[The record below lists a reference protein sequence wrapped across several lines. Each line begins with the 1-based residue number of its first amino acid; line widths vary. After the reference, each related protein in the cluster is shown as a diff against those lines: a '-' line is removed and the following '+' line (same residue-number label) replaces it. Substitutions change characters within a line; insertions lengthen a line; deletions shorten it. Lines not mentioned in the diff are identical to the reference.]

1 MPHATDAEDAH
12 LLAAGDIAA
21 LLARYEP
28 VIRGRC
34 IARLRGSLDAEDV
47 AQDVRARLLDEFQR
61 GKRYEGLPY
70 RVVVHQVIGWTI
82 ADYFAG
88 RPTDTLLPEGWEPA
102 APDDPSADVVGR
114 GWVEWVVSRVD
125 GKDGQILELRYRNLL
140 EPAEIAERLEMEPN
154 AVYQAIHRALAKV
167 REELG
172 VAD

>member
-1 MPHATDAEDAH
+1 MAHAADLEDAQ

-34 IARLRGSLDAEDV
+34 IARLRGNLDAEDV
-47 AQDVRARLLDEFQR
+47 AQDVRLRLLDEYQR
-61 GKRYEGLPY
+61 GKRYGELPY

-88 RPTDTLLPEGWEPA
+88 RPTDVPLPNGWEPR
-102 APDDPSADVVGR
+102 DEDPADEIVSR
-114 GWVEWVVSRVD
+114 GWVEWVVSQVD
-125 GKDGQILELRYRNLL
+125 GNDGRVLELRYRDLL
-140 EPAEIAERLEMEPN
+140 EPAEIAERLEMQPN

-167 REELG
+167 RELDL
-172 VAD
+172 A